1 MKRTPAAFSEALWSG
16 DTEQVNRALDE
27 VHEMELEEQADLFDE
42 GFEICRE
49 LYADG
54 DGYQRQSAIR
64 FAAELYPRLAF
75 RTVGSEFTDGALP
88 GDHTTDETA
97 SHRHQLR
104 ELYLDALTDGDGRV
118 RRAAAKSIKDLALT
132 AEIIE
137 NEDELQQLVQELESL
152 EASHTDP
159 EQKHI
164 QQAYENVTFH
174 TNKPFSVLSNARD
187 EIFGG
192 SPPPRG
198 S

>member
-1 MKRTPAAFSEALWSG
+1 MERTPTAFSEALWSD
-16 DTEQVNRALDE
+16 DTDQVNRALDE
-27 VHEMELEEQADLFDE
+27 VHEMELEEQAKLFDE

-64 FAAELYPRLAF
+64 FAAELYPQLAL
-75 RTVGSEFTDGALP
+75 RTVGSEFTDDALP

-97 SHRHQLR
+97 SHRERLR

-118 RRAAAKSIKDLALT
+118 RRAVAKSIKDLALT

-137 NEDELQQLVQELESL
+137 NEDELHRLVEELESL
-152 EASHTDP
+152 KASHTDP
-159 EQKHI
+159 ERKHI

-174 TNKPFSVLSNARD
+174 TNKPFSVLSNAMD
-187 EIFGG
+187 EIFDGSRPPGG
-192 SPPPRG
+192 L
-198 S
+198 